1 MWRELIDPIH
11 HVPDCVYWSN
21 MLSSN
26 ELSKVHHTGF
36 DLEDVKV
43 TFLHDIK
50 INVAGVDIE
59 GKQEEILNIPRWV
72 ANVLESDKHVTIED
86 TDMVVELK
94 QATVKEN
101 VQGEFELATLEPHFY
116 VRLIA
121 FMKKLPKDDFDR
133 VQSMLNS
140 LVRKRQG
147 KIIHLADSSQL
158 TVTLSKKLTLEE
170 RTFYEKIYNTSND
183 FKKQILGD
191 KKWQHLKSRQNQHYQ
206 MR

>member
-1 MWRELIDPIH
+1 
-11 HVPDCVYWSN
+11 

-50 INVAGVDIE
+50 INVAGVNVE
-59 GKQEEILNIPRWV
+59 GKQGEILNIPRWV
-72 ANVLESDKHVTIED
+72 ASVLESDKHVTIED

-101 VQGEFELATLEPHFY
+101 VQGEFELATLDPYFY
-116 VRLIA
+116 VKLIS
-121 FMKKLPKDDFDR
+121 FMKKLPKDECDK
-133 VQSMLNS
+133 VESMLNS

-158 TVTLSKKLTLEE
+158 TVDLRQKLTLEE
-170 RTFYEKIYNTSND
+170 RAFYEKIYNTSSD
-183 FKKQILGD
+183 FKKQILGN
-191 KKWQHLKSRQNQHYQ
+191 KK
-206 MR
+206 

>member
-1 MWRELIDPIH
+1 MLNIAELA
-11 HVPDCVYWSN
+11 
-21 MLSSN
+21 
-26 ELSKVHHTGF
+26 KVHNTGF

-50 INVAGVDIE
+50 INVAGVGVE
-59 GKQEEILNIPRWV
+59 GKQGEILNIPRWV
-72 ANVLESDKHVTIED
+72 AVVLESEKHVTIQE

-116 VRLIA
+116 VRLISY
-121 FMKKLPKDDFDR
+121 MKKLPKDDYDK
-133 VQSMLNS
+133 VESMLNS

-147 KIIHLADSSQL
+147 KIVHLADSS
-158 TVTLSKKLTLEE
+158 KLTAGLNQKLSLEE
-170 RTFYEKIYNTSND
+170 RIFYEKIYNTSTD

-191 KKWQHLKSRQNQHYQ
+191 KK
-206 MR
+206 

>member
-1 MWRELIDPIH
+1 
-11 HVPDCVYWSN
+11 
-21 MLSSN
+21 MLSSS
-26 ELSKVHHTGF
+26 ELSRVHRTGF

-50 INVAGVDIE
+50 INVAGVDVE
-59 GKQEEILNIPRWV
+59 GKQGEILNIPRWV
-72 ANVLESDKHVTIED
+72 ANVLETEKHVNIED

-116 VRLIA
+116 VRLLSY
-121 FMKKLPKDDFDR
+121 MKKLPNDDFDK
-133 VQSMLNS
+133 VESMLNS

-147 KIIHLADSSQL
+147 KIIHLADSSKL
-158 TVTLSKKLTLEE
+158 TSDLSQKLTLEE
-170 RTFYEKIYNTSND
+170 RSFYEKIYNTSID

-191 KKWQHLKSRQNQHYQ
+191 KK
-206 MR
+206 

>member
-1 MWRELIDPIH
+1 
-11 HVPDCVYWSN
+11 
-21 MLSSN
+21 MLSSS

-50 INVAGVDIE
+50 INVAGVNVE
-59 GKQEEILNIPRWV
+59 GKQGEILNIPRWV
-72 ANVLESDKHVTIED
+72 ANVLESDKHVSIED
-86 TDMVVELK
+86 TDMEVELK

-101 VQGEFELATLEPHFY
+101 VQGEFELATLDPHFY
-116 VRLIA
+116 VRLIS
-121 FMKKLPKDDFDR
+121 FMKKLPKDDFDK
-133 VQSMLNS
+133 VESMLNS

-158 TVTLSKKLTLEE
+158 TADLSQKLTLEE
-170 RTFYEKIYNTSND
+170 RVFYEKIYNTSND

-191 KKWQHLKSRQNQHYQ
+191 KK
-206 MR
+206 

>member
-1 MWRELIDPIH
+1 
-11 HVPDCVYWSN
+11 
-21 MLSSN
+21 MLSSS

-50 INVAGVDIE
+50 INVAGVNVE
-59 GKQEEILNIPRWV
+59 GKQGEILNIPRWV
-72 ANVLESDKHVTIED
+72 ASVLESDKHITIED

-101 VQGEFELATLEPHFY
+101 VQGEFELATLEPYFY
-116 VRLIA
+116 VRLIS
-121 FMKKLPKDDFDR
+121 FMKKLPKDDYDK
-133 VQSMLNS
+133 VESMLNS

-147 KIIHLADSSQL
+147 KIIHLADSLKLNADLSQ
-158 TVTLSKKLTLEE
+158 KLTLEE
-170 RTFYEKIYNTSND
+170 RIFYEKIYNTSSD

-191 KKWQHLKSRQNQHYQ
+191 KK
-206 MR
+206 

>member
-1 MWRELIDPIH
+1 MLNSAELA
-11 HVPDCVYWSN
+11 
-21 MLSSN
+21 
-26 ELSKVHHTGF
+26 KVHATGF

-50 INVAGVDIE
+50 INVAGVNVE
-59 GKQEEILNIPRWV
+59 GKQGEILNIPRWV
-72 ANVLESDKHVTIED
+72 AIVLESEKHVNIDE

-116 VRLIA
+116 VRLISY
-121 FMKKLPKDDFDR
+121 MKKLPKDDYDK
-133 VQSMLNS
+133 VESMLNS

-147 KIIHLADSSQL
+147 KIIHLADSSKL
-158 TVTLSKKLTLEE
+158 TADLNQKLTLEE
-170 RTFYEKIYNTSND
+170 RSFYEKIYNTSTD

-191 KKWQHLKSRQNQHYQ
+191 KK
-206 MR
+206 